1 MIEKKVALVTGGGRG
16 IGRGISLKLAEKGW
30 VIAVNYRTDI
40 ASATHTLE
48 KIRENGS
55 DGELFKDDVTNYK
68 NVRRLVDDV
77 VEKYGRL
84 DLMVC
89 NVGDFTMDEIHDIEI
104 NDWHHMF
111 DSNLHSA
118 FYCTKAVLPVM
129 RKAKGGQIIY
139 IGVANAEMT
148 SAKLGATAYS
158 IAKTGVVILAK
169 SVARQEGKYNIRA
182 NVINPGFIQTEMYT
196 KEMIESMSNEPPLGK
211 LGKPKD
217 IGAAVSFLVSD
228 DAQYI
233 SGAVINVAGGLWL

>member
-30 VIAVNYRTDI
+30 EIAVNYRTDI

-48 KIRENGS
+48 KIREKGS
-55 DGELFKDDVTNYK
+55 DGDLFKEDVTNYK
-68 NVRRLVDDV
+68 NVKLLVEEV
-77 VEKYGRL
+77 MEKYGRL

-89 NVGDFTMDEIHDIEI
+89 NVGDFIMDDIFDMDV
-104 NDWHHMF
+104 NDWHHML
-111 DSNLHSA
+111 DSNLNSA

-139 IGVANAEMT
+139 IGMANAERT
-148 SAKLGATAYS
+148 SAKIGATAYS
-158 IAKTGVVILAK
+158 IAKTGVIILAK

-182 NVINPGFIQTEMYT
+182 NVSNPGFIQTEMYT
-196 KEMIESMSNEPPLGK
+196 KDMIENMAKEPPLGK

-217 IGAAVSFLVSD
+217 IGAAVSFLASD